1 VVEVFM
7 KYLIGFLSLI
17 VLTSLAFYIINILDS
32 RYSFTEMD
40 LDKSGFISF
49 SEADY
54 VSSSGERIVKI
65 NGKSCTEYFAYKD
78 GLTIKTKCG

>member
-1 VVEVFM
+1 M

>member
-1 VVEVFM
+1 M

-17 VLTSLAFYIINILDS
+17 VLASLAFYIFNILDS

-40 LDKSGFISF
+40 LDKSGLISF

-54 VSSSGERIVKI
+54 VSSSGERIIKI
-65 NGKSCTEYFAYKD
+65 NGKTCTEYFAYKD

>member
-1 VVEVFM
+1 MVEVFM

>member
-1 VVEVFM
+1 M

-17 VLTSLAFYIINILDS
+17 VLTLLAFYIVNILDS

-40 LDKSGFISF
+40 LDKSGLISF

-65 NGKSCTEYFAYKD
+65 NGKTCTEYFAYKD
-78 GLTIKTKCG
+78 GLTIKTKCGQIAL

>member
-1 VVEVFM
+1 M
-7 KYLIGFLSLI
+7 KYLMGFLSLI
-17 VLTSLAFYIINILDS
+17 VLASLASLAFYITNILDS
-32 RYSFTEMD
+32 RYLFTEMD